1 MKPSNPEPI
10 PPELPTDPAQVPP
23 PSVPINSPPEKG
35 PGAPEP
41 LPPSPIGPERY
52 ARAAVAVAFLLLL
65 SGAPAFAQHSAGK
78 DTSELT
84 PANPIQQCSRFTDPS
99 ERARCMDEN
108 RAPGDKSHLRNRRGN
123 EQRQVLPSVGH
134 EVRPA
139 EPHSG
144 APVDPNRPAATSR

>member
-1 MKPSNPEPI
+1 MKPSNPGPI

-23 PSVPINSPPEKG
+23 PSIPINTPPEKG

-52 ARAAVAVAFLLLL
+52 ARAALTIAVLVLL
-65 SGAPAFAQHSAGK
+65 SGAPVLAQHSAGK

-84 PANPIQQCSRFTDPS
+84 PANPVQQCSRFTDAN

-108 RAPGDKSHLRNRRGN
+108 RAPGQSTLRNRRAN
-123 EQRQVLPSVGH
+123 EKRQVHPSVGH

-139 EPHSG
+139 EPQSG
-144 APVDPNRPAATSR
+144 APVDPNKPGTAR